1 MHYALWDLGDGN
13 LITETATEEE
23 ALAVVREIVEGGDQD
38 QIGALGLSRYD
49 EAHVYGVAVASG
61 EELVQRAVTLTSA

>member
-13 LITETATEEE
+13 LIAETATEEE

-49 EAHVYGVAVASG
+49 DSHLYGVAVASG
-61 EELVQRAVTLTSA
+61 EELVRRAMPLASA